1 MTSLSERMLSALADA
16 QKNDSYKSQAGLARA
31 CGIKTPSV
39 SGWFTG
45 KTKNL
50 TFENA
55 VKAAAYLGVSAEWL
69 ATGEGDMHSASVI
82 AVDEFDDLDDDDVVR
97 IPEYKARCAAGDSQ
111 EVIYDE
117 ITSSIPAVYR
127 RRWFQE
133 KGINPAHCKRFKVH
147 GDSMEPLLWDGDTIL
162 VDCGAKEVLDG
173 KIYAFMIRG
182 SMRVKIL
189 HPLLRGGY
197 LVQSLNPDAPD
208 ETLDDG
214 DLDAFV
220 LIGRVRDRSGSNMF

>member
-1 MTSLSERMLSALADA
+1 MTSLSE
-16 QKNDSYKSQAGLARA
+16 
-31 CGIKTPSV
+31 
-39 SGWFTG
+39 
-45 KTKNL
+45 
-50 TFENA
+50 
-55 VKAAAYLGVSAEWL
+55 
-69 ATGEGDMHSASVI
+69 
-82 AVDEFDDLDDDDVVR
+82 
-97 IPEYKARCAAGDSQ
+97 Q

-197 LVQSLNPDAPD
+197 LVQSLNPDVPD